1 MAAEVVSLCPVPQGL
16 NAHLFGETA
25 EKSIFLIDQ
34 SLSQNILMTEFMRI
48 YTVTDLFREQSLQT
62 FKFND
67 LDFLKGPRK
76 FRKFIIKI

>member
-1 MAAEVVSLCPVPQGL
+1 
-16 NAHLFGETA
+16 
-25 EKSIFLIDQ
+25 
-34 SLSQNILMTEFMRI
+34 MTVFMRI

-62 FKFND
+62 FKFKD